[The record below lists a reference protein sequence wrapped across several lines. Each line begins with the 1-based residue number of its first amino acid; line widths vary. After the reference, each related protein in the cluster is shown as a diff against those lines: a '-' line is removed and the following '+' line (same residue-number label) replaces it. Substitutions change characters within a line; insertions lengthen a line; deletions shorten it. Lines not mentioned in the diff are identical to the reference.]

1 MHSHFTSGRMCI
13 SDILSCLCPSCLCDL
28 SETTLYRYTLY
39 LPTYPMHVYV
49 NECMST
55 SSTFILEK
63 VDTCSPKTYNTLYDV
78 HECVCI
84 VHCNSIQL
92 YYTVHLPY
100 MCLFCFFVSFFFTI
114 VRWKMDERITS
125 NMPTAPNR
133 KCRKIDED
141 PGLVS

>member
-92 YYTVHLPY
+92 YYTVHSRTCTG
-100 MCLFCFFVSFFFTI
+100 CLFCFFVSFFLQLS
-114 VRWKMDERITS
+114 VGKWTS
-125 NMPTAPNR
+125 ESQATCPPHPIGSVE
-133 KCRKIDED
+133 K
-141 PGLVS
+141 